1 MLYTHGEPRAHGL
14 LDVGH
19 GHLVHWEES
28 GDPGGKPALI
38 VHGGPG
44 SGLNPAS
51 RDYFD
56 PARYRIVQFDQRGCG
71 RSTPNAGA
79 HTTDLTHNTTH
90 HLVADMEALREHLGI
105 DRWLLSGGSWGSTL
119 ILTYAQR
126 HPDRVTEIVLS
137 AATTSRYADFEWIT
151 SGVGA
156 FFPEA
161 LERFRAGASH
171 ADDVI
176 AAYHDLVSS
185 SDAAVRERAA
195 RDWTAW
201 EDTVVSLEPAGYTKP
216 YSDRP
221 TEALYTL
228 VRLVTH
234 YWSNK
239 AWLEDGQLLRDANR
253 LTGIPGTILHGRHDI
268 GGPVEVAWTLA
279 EAWPD
284 AELVVVEDAGHTGSA
299 ELDRLKRE
307 ALDRYAVDSPGTTS
321 PVR

>member
-1 MLYTHGEPRAHGL
+1 M
-14 LDVGH
+14 
-19 GHLVHWEES
+19 HWEES
-28 GDPGGKPALI
+28 GNPGGKPALI

-44 SGLNPAS
+44 SGLNRHS

-71 RSTPNAGA
+71 RSTPDAGD

-90 HLVADMEALREHLGI
+90 HLVADMELLREHLGI

-119 ILTYAQR
+119 ILAYAQR
-126 HPDRVTEIVLS
+126 FPERVTEIVLS

-151 SGVGA
+151 AGVGV

-161 LERFRAGASH
+161 LERFRAGVSH
-171 ADDVI
+171 ADNVI
-176 AAYHDLVSS
+176 AAYLERVS
-185 SDAAVRERAA
+185 DPDPAVREKAV

-201 EDTVVSLEPAGYTKP
+201 EDTVVSLEPRGDTLP
-216 YSDRP
+216 YSSRP
-221 TEALYTL
+221 TAAQHTM

-234 YWSNK
+234 YWSNR
-239 AWLEDGQLLRDANR
+239 AWLEDGQLLRDAHR
-253 LTGIPGTILHGRHDI
+253 LAGIPGTILHGRHDI

-279 EAWPD
+279 KAWPD

-299 ELDRLKRE
+299 EFDRLKQA